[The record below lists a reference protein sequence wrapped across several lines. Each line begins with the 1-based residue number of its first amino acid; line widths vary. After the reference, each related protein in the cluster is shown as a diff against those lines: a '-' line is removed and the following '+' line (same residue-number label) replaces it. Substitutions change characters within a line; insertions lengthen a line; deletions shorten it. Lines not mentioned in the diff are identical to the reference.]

1 MSSNRLD
8 RFRQY
13 MARLDAS
20 AGPGEAVTDG
30 YYVAPPGRSVA
41 DDLGARLELKPSSS
55 HIVLGGVGS
64 GKTTQLVV
72 ACERLNRIEDTRAV
86 YIDVSEHCDLQH
98 VDAGD
103 IYRLLAGE
111 FARLGR
117 DAVQQGQVLNREALD
132 ALDYARGRLEGRLVQ
147 SSWSDADYE
156 FWYKKLQS
164 ALDALAAELA
174 THKPHVIIVL
184 DSLDRLTDMKQFA
197 ALVTT
202 GLPMLQQHGFGV
214 ALTGPL
220 ATLYGTAR
228 SLLDRVDR
236 YYYVPWMDTQ
246 AQSSHD
252 FLLRVL
258 RARIPEDVC
267 PDPCC
272 LRLVEYSG
280 GVLRDLIALTQSAV
294 EEAYVHGTDAVTPEQ
309 VEAVADAFGRKHLL
323 GLDADDLA
331 VLQKVR
337 TSGSFVPTTD
347 EHLALLHTRR
357 VLEYRNGRVRY
368 VVHPTITAL
377 LEQLAAP

>member
-20 AGPGEAVTDG
+20 ASPGEAVTDG
-30 YYVAPPGRSVA
+30 YYVAPPGKSVA
-41 DDLGARLELKPSSS
+41 EDLGARLELKPSSS

-64 GKTTQLVV
+64 GKTTQLVM
-72 ACERLNRIEDTRAV
+72 ACERLNRIEDTRAI
-86 YIDVSEHCDLQH
+86 YFDVSEHCDLQR

-117 DAVQQGQVLNREALD
+117 DAVQQGQVLDREALK
-132 ALDYARGRLEGRLVQ
+132 ALDHALGSFDEFVTQTWGD
-147 SSWSDADYE
+147 DAEYE
-156 FWYKKLQS
+156 WKLGKLQS
-164 ALDALAAELA
+164 ALNDLAAELA
-174 THKPHVIIVL
+174 TLKPHVIIVL

-202 GLPMLQQHGFGV
+202 GLPMLQRHGFGV

-220 ATLYGTAR
+220 ATLYGTSR

-236 YYYVPWMDTQ
+236 YYYLPWMDTQ
-246 AQSSHD
+246 AQSNHD

-309 VEAVADAFGRKHLL
+309 VEAVADVFGRKHLL

-368 VVHPTITAL
+368 VVHPTISAL